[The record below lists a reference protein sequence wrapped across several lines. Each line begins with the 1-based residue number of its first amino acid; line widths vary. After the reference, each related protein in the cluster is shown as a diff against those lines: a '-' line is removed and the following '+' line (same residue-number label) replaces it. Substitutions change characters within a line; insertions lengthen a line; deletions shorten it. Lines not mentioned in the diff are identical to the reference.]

1 LIRKLIITGMVVASG
16 ITAGCGSDPVTQPDS
31 PTIVV
36 LGGNNQQGEPGSQLG
51 QLLRVR
57 VHENGLPVVGVE
69 VTWQVIAGGGTIEPL
84 SAVTDAVGDATARY
98 TLGPNV
104 GGNTIRASAAG
115 ATGVATFT
123 ATATNSPAKAQ
134 LVAEVSIPANYGIH
148 DTHVRDGIAFV
159 AAWNSGIWI
168 YDVGGG
174 SLGGSPASPK
184 KISQYVT
191 AANGV
196 PGGAQVHNSWWF
208 HNPVSGS
215 KRYLFVGQEG
225 PGVVGST
232 ASGDLHVV
240 DISDMANP
248 VEVAFL
254 RVPGAGVHNF
264 WMDEASQVLYA
275 AWYNGGVVA
284 VDVSGTLTGD
294 LSSRIIAQ
302 SFPGGEGASFTWGVM
317 LSNGTLY
324 AADMVQGFFALDPV
338 TLQIRNTTANVTN
351 RYTSDLWV
359 HGNVGYTG
367 TWGTRGGLRGN
378 AINIWQLGGNGVP
391 TFVRSQEIPGAGT
404 VSDIAVTPDGKLL
417 VATVENGN
425 TVSNGLH
432 VFRRSDPLAPTSVSY
447 SYVSSGLHTG
457 EVAVIDGRTYIF
469 GARNPP
475 APSLMIFDI
484 TSLLD

>member
-1 LIRKLIITGMVVASG
+1 RRCRHRMAGTQSPHGALRRSLRPRGSSLIRKLIITGMVVASG
-16 ITAGCGSDPVTQPDS
+16 ITTGCGSDPVTQPDS

-69 VTWQVIAGGGTIEPL
+69 VTWQVIEGGGTIEPL

-134 LVAEVSIPANYGIH
+134 LVAQVPIPPDYGIH

-174 SLGGSPASPK
+174 SLGGSPSSPK
-184 KISQYVT
+184 LISKLVT
-191 AANGV
+191 PSNGV
-196 PGGAQVHNSWWF
+196 AGGPQVHNSWWF
-208 HNPVSGS
+208 HNPANGQ

-225 PGVVGST
+225 PATVGFNS
-232 ASGDLHVV
+232 SGDLHVV
-240 DISDMANP
+240 DVSNLAAP
-248 VEVAFL
+248 VAVASL
-254 RVPGAGVHNF
+254 RIGSAGVHNF
-264 WMDEASQVLYA
+264 WMDESRQVLFA

-294 LSSRIIAQ
+294 LSSRIIGQA
-302 SFPGGEGASFTWGVM
+302 FPGGVGNSFTWGVM
-317 LSNGTLY
+317 LANGTLY
-324 AADMVQGFFALDPV
+324 AADMVNGFFAIDPV
-338 TLQIRNTTANVTN
+338 TMVPRHATPNVTS
-351 RYTSDLWV
+351 RFTSDLWV
-359 HGNVGYTG
+359 HGSVGYSG
-367 TWGTRGGLRGN
+367 TWSSRGGNQGN
-378 AINIWQLGGNGVP
+378 VINIWTLGNDGVP
-391 TFVRSQEIPGAGT
+391 TLAGDLEIGRA
-404 VSDIAVTPDGKLL
+404 
-417 VATVENGN
+417 
-425 TVSNGLH
+425 H
-432 VFRRSDPLAPTSVSY
+432 V
-447 SYVSSGLHTG
+447 
-457 EVAVIDGRTYIF
+457 
-469 GARNPP
+469 
-475 APSLMIFDI
+475 
-484 TSLLD
+484 